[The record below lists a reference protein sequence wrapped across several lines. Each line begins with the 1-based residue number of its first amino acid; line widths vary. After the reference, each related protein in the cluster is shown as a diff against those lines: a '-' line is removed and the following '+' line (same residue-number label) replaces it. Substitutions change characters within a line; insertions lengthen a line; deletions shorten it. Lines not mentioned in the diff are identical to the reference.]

1 MALTKNVLLDNGVSV
16 SYHRIVSI
24 TNVTNKTILIEV
36 ASYTSQSKRE
46 EEKEK
51 LNNKEKMN
59 IFIHTEYVTVPYD
72 ENYNIKLAYE
82 HIKTSAKYATA
93 EDC

>member
-36 ASYTSQSKRE
+36 ASYTNQYKRE

-51 LNNKEKMN
+51 INSKEKMN
-59 IFIHTEYVTVPYD
+59 IFISTEYITVPYN

-82 HIKTSAKYATA
+82 HIKTSAKYAMA